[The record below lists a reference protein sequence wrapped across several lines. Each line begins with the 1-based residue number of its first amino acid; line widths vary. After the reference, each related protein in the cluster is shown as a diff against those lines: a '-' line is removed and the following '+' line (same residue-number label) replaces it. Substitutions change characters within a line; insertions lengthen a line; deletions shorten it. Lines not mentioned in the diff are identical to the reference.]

1 MILELR
7 LSNMFSIRDEAAVSF
22 QAAPIRTKAAQDLAG
37 NTFTEGDERLLKSV
51 ALYGANG
58 SGKSSF
64 LKALRE
70 CVRIIRESCRYGS
83 DTVFGVRPF
92 RFDGFQE
99 RPGSF
104 YARFI
109 MDGVEYEY
117 SFTLT
122 PEEILAESL
131 FYYPNGRKALI
142 FSRDESK
149 GPDKGSIYR
158 FRNAIPRPMDAA
170 LNTSRK
176 NLFLSRAGELGRELP
191 ARILMMFCGD
201 IVLGFPD
208 ESDPAFPL
216 MVHEHRDELAAAL
229 RAAGSDITDIRAE
242 NGTVVTRHRQS
253 PDIPFDFRTGESD
266 GEKKLVR
273 MMLGIGDVLRNGR
286 LLVAD
291 NPFDGLHTMLAEH
304 LIRLFHAGDHAQLLF
319 SSHDT
324 RLLDLRLMRRDQICF
339 VNKRRDGSSDIYS
352 LFDYIDFRETMNLE
366 KAYLEGKFD
375 AIPYMAGQ
383 A

>member
-70 CVRIIRESCRYGS
+70 CVRIIRESCRYNS
-83 DTVFGVRPF
+83 DTVFGIRPF
-92 RFDGFQE
+92 RFDGFQD

-104 YARFI
+104 YVRFI
-109 MDGVEYEY
+109 LDGVEYEY

-122 PEEILAESL
+122 PEEILTESL
-131 FYYPNGRKALI
+131 FYYPNGRKALV

-149 GPDKGSIYR
+149 GPDKGSVYR
-158 FRNAIPRPMDAA
+158 FRNAIPRPMDVAI
-170 LNTSRK
+170 NTSRK
-176 NLFLSRAGELGRELP
+176 TLFLSRAGELGRELTS
-191 ARILMMFCGD
+191 RIFLMFCRD
-201 IVLGFPD
+201 MVFGFPD
-208 ESDPAFPL
+208 ESDPSFFR

-229 RAAGSDITDIRAE
+229 RAVGSDITDIRAGE
-242 NGTVVTRHRQS
+242 RSITAWHRQS
-253 PDIPFDFRTGESD
+253 PDIPFDFATEESEGERR
-266 GEKKLVR
+266 LVR
-273 MMLGIGDVLRNGR
+273 MMLGIGDALRNGR
-286 LLVAD
+286 LLIAD

-339 VNKRRDGSSDIYS
+339 VNKRRDGSSEIYS
-352 LFDYIDFRETMNLE
+352 VFDYSDFRETMNLE

-375 AIPYMAGQ
+375 AIPYIAGQ